1 MEFEN
6 KMSKNVDSHQKN
18 FLALSPF
25 FLKIFPS
32 LVARVSQ
39 VVSKLEQHIFFY
51 DSHTQTGR
59 TYWRHNAG
67 WEKEK
72 ERENDDEDDDD
83 EDDETE

>member
-1 MEFEN
+1 MLKGASSTLYGAKIDFARQETREFKVEFEN
-6 KMSKNVDSHQKN
+6 KMSKNVDSHQIN

-25 FLKIFPS
+25 FLKIFRS

-59 TYWRHNAG
+59 TY
-67 WEKEK
+67 
-72 ERENDDEDDDD
+72 
-83 EDDETE
+83 